1 MFIDLIVAMFDTLS
15 NAQGRNEGEQ
25 VISLYRSFLMNRIP
39 PLLCLISSSSME
51 SFPASMCLS
60 QALGRID
67 LGAYPLSAYDME
79 RRSPLAGVRQEFLFA
94 CALHRLIP
102 EASVEELLGENP
114 MQSLPSYGLYEKN
127 QLLQQMLS
135 NSQRVEELMKEV
147 ELMEGNAG
155 IVVGA
160 IVEVLNLFFN

>member
-39 PLLCLISSSSME
+39 TLLCLISNSSME
-51 SFPASMCLS
+51 SLPANLCLP
-60 QALGRID
+60 QALDRID

-79 RRSPLAGVRQEFLFA
+79 RSSPLAGVRQEFLFA

-102 EASVEELLGENP
+102 ETSVEDLLGENP
-114 MQSLPSYGLYEKN
+114 MQSLPSYGLYEKD
-127 QLLQQMLS
+127 QLVHQMLS
-135 NSQRVEELMKEV
+135 NGQRVEELMKQI

-155 IVVGA
+155 IVVAA
-160 IVEVLNLFFN
+160 IVGVWNRSCD